1 MNKILLLPVALG
13 MIFFLATCEKK
24 EREKVPDAGRLVK
37 TILLSA
43 MDQGINRS
51 YPGRVSASQKVDLAF
66 EVVGRLIE
74 LPIYEGKKVQKGQL
88 LAKLD
93 ARNYQHN
100 LAQEKAKYQQTQASH
115 ERYRLLLQSA
125 NVSQAEYDEKLASF
139 LIAKANVAIAAKAL
153 EDATLTAPF
162 TGLIAKK
169 YVDNF
174 QFVQSKQPIV
184 SVQDVSDLEII
195 INVPERDISQA
206 REIERFKIK
215 ATGKEAIGN
224 VRFTTMPGRE
234 FPVSVKAFKAEAD
247 PRTQTY
253 EVTLLMPSPERAII
267 LPGMTADVT
276 LRFVSPDS
284 HTFRIPVHAVSTD
297 IQGNHYVW
305 SVDMTAMTVKKQ
317 LITVGEMSGDN
328 ILVLSG
334 LKVGERIVVA
344 GVAYLRAGMKVRL
357 LTGKI
362 GK

>member
-1 MNKILLLPVALG
+1 MVLGIIFALT
-13 MIFFLATCEKK
+13 TCEKQ
-24 EREKVPDAGRLVK
+24 EKPKAPDEGRLVK

-66 EVVGRLIE
+66 EVAGRLIE
-74 LPIYEGKKVQKGQL
+74 LPVYEGKKVEKGEL
-88 LAKLD
+88 LAQLD
-93 ARNYQHN
+93 SRNYEN
-100 LAQEKAKYQQTQASH
+100 NVAQEKAKYQHAKASH
-115 ERYRLLLQSA
+115 ERYRILLKSA
-125 NVSQAEYDEKLASF
+125 NISKSEYDEKLAGF
-139 LIAKANVAIAAKAL
+139 RVAKANLAIAEKTL
-153 EDATLTAPF
+153 EDATLKAPF
-162 TGLIAKK
+162 AGLVAKK

-195 INVPERDISQA
+195 INVPERDIAQA
-206 REIERFKIK
+206 REIERFKI
-215 ATGKEAIGN
+215 AETGKEAIGN
-224 VRFTTMPGRE
+224 VHFTTMPGRE
-234 FPVSVKAFKAEAD
+234 FPVSVKEFKAEAD

-253 EVTLLMPSPERAII
+253 QVTLSMPAPERAII
-267 LPGMTADVT
+267 LPGMTADVP

-297 IQGNHYVW
+297 TQGHHYLW
-305 SVDMTAMTVKKQ
+305 LVDPTSMRVKKQ
-317 LITVGEMSGDN
+317 QVKVGEMSGAN

-334 LKVGERIVVA
+334 LNVGERIVVA

-357 LTGKI
+357 ITGKI